1 GNVGGGGRPPGGG
14 SRKFRGF
21 GAGVTPGARRNARV
35 RLDRGKR
42 EIKSN
47 LAERRAPRRDHC
59 LGAFQPPLADVAM
72 RRRAHGGGKRAS
84 KMKDAE
90 TSDIGEA
97 GDRDVVRLLHVGYC
111 VNWPTPS

>member
-1 GNVGGGGRPPGGG
+1 MPV
-14 SRKFRGF
+14 
-21 GAGVTPGARRNARV
+21 ARRNARV
-35 RLDRGKR
+35 RLDRGKLAM
-42 EIKSN
+42 KSN

-90 TSDIGEA
+90 TRDIGEV
-97 GDRDVVRLLHVGYC
+97 GDRDVVSEMLFDIYARTRLNL
-111 VNWPTPS
+111 PSSRRCPDWIGGR